1 MFYLQVGVAYAKYK
15 NRGHKKSLTPVQAT
29 QVVDFVKHWRAK
41 VFCICRHVR
50 AELKLK
56 VSLATISRT
65 LNRHISFVVLAWA
78 NYNRSAKGKRRAKN
92 YNRSA
97 KGKRRAKRWNDK
109 RYSLRHES

>member
-1 MFYLQVGVAYAKYK
+1 MQ
-15 NRGHKKSLTPVQAT
+15 
-29 QVVDFVKHWRAK
+29 
-41 VFCICRHVR
+41 
-50 AELKLK
+50 LKL
-56 VSLATISRT
+56 
-65 LNRHISFVVLAWA
+65 A

>member
-1 MFYLQVGVAYAKYK
+1 MPSVFAQVALCKE
-15 NRGHKKSLTPVQAT
+15 
-29 QVVDFVKHWRAK
+29 
-41 VFCICRHVR
+41 
-50 AELKLK
+50 AE
-56 VSLATISRT
+56 AR
-65 LNRHISFVVLAWA
+65 AWA

>member
-1 MFYLQVGVAYAKYK
+1 MFCLQVGVAHAKYK
-15 NRGHKKSLTPVQAT
+15 NCGHKKSLTPEQAT
-29 QVVDFVKHWRAK
+29 QVVDFVKHWR
-41 VFCICRHVR
+41 
-50 AELKLK
+50 
-56 VSLATISRT
+56 
-65 LNRHISFVVLAWA
+65 A